1 MDDERIAEQSRLI
14 EGVIDRAGKATQDAV
29 FDTFA
34 RQYLDLAPLEALR
47 SRDEATLLA
56 LIERHYKASAT
67 LQAPWLAVRPPAKGE
82 RLAAVEV
89 VSAEM
94 PFLVDSLS
102 MAIRNTGSAIDWLIH
117 PVMRVQRG
125 DDGQRSGIEPRDSSA
140 GREETCIQIAF
151 EPLADDEA
159 YAELERRI
167 RQVID
172 DLQAVVGDYVPMRR
186 RVQTIIA
193 ELKYPGPGCDTA
205 QFEEAQAFLEW
216 LDDNHFTYLGFKE
229 TRLRDGG
236 DSDLENVPDS
246 GLGLLRDQA
255 QSDGVAPYVAPPS
268 EMQKYIGSSRL
279 VVITKSAAR
288 SHIHHPEYMDSVS
301 IKHYDE
307 RGEVVGTY
315 RLLGLFS
322 SSVYTSNARSI
333 PIVRRKL
340 EWVLARTRLPEHSH
354 ASKTIRDIF
363 ESLPRDEL
371 LQGSEHELYD
381 IALGIRALKDRQQ
394 LRLFL
399 RRDRYGRFFSA
410 MVYMP
415 RDRYGWAKR
424 QAMSETLTELFDAQG
439 IEHSV
444 QFLRDGYARIHFF
457 VRTEPG
463 TEIELSNEAIEQRL
477 VDATRTW
484 RDSLAEALEDSDL
497 ADQTGRLLA
506 RYGDAFPASYTDSV
520 PAVDAV
526 KDIRSLETL
535 LADDNTTQLPQ
546 LLAGHGCEP
555 HLRLYVRGEPVT
567 LSDVL
572 PTLENFGLRVHNHAP
587 HKLSLDQQTVWVQDF
602 ACELD
607 STVCPATD
615 DALPTELF
623 ADAFRAVDSGQAEND
638 AINRLVIGS
647 GMDWRRVALVRT
659 LAKYLLQTDLPF
671 SQGYLAEILAGHG
684 DIARLLVDLF
694 AARFDPDGHD
704 DAAAES
710 LGKELAQA
718 LDAVQGLDADR
729 ALRGALDVV
738 NATLR
743 TNYYQQD
750 DNGQPKAWISLKLK
764 PANIPE
770 LPKPLPHI
778 ETFVYAPEVEGIHLR
793 GGPVARGGLR
803 WSDRREDFRTEVLGL
818 MKAQMVKNAVIVPV
832 GAKGGFVVKRRIPPG
847 NRDAFRQAGVDCY
860 KTFIRGLLDITD
872 NRVGDAIEPPPRVVR
887 LDDDDPY
894 LVVAADKGTATFSDI
909 ANGISADY
917 GFWLGDAFA
926 SGGAAGY
933 DHKKMGITARSAW
946 ESVKRHFREMDRD
959 TQSEDFTVVG
969 IGDMAGDV
977 FGNGMLLSKHIRLIA
992 AFNHLHI
999 FIDPAPDA
1007 ARSFEERKRLFE
1019 QPRSAWTDYDAGL
1032 ISDGG
1037 GVFERSAKRI
1047 ELSAPA
1053 AKALGV
1059 EPGALRPDEV
1069 IRAILRAPVD
1079 LLWNGGIG
1087 TYVKAREEAHADVG
1101 DRANDALRLN
1111 AEELRCKVIGE
1122 GGNLG
1127 LTQRGRIAFAQHGGR
1142 LNTDAIDNV
1151 GGVAS
1156 SDLEVN
1162 IKIPLNGLLQ
1172 DSSLAEDDRNALL
1185 ASATEDVAELVL
1197 RSGYEQGRA
1206 ISVMEAFAG
1215 NRLDEHA
1222 NLMRI
1227 LERKGLLD
1235 RAIEFLPS
1243 EDVVAER
1250 KLQSVGLTRPEIAV
1264 LLSYSKIAL
1273 YQALLDGELPDD
1285 ESLET
1290 ELMDYFPAAI
1300 REAHEDPIRHH
1311 RLRRD
1316 LIATVVT
1323 NQLVNTMGMA
1333 FPHRLAEEQGVS
1345 LTVVARAFLMAVK
1358 ALKTD
1363 ALMDAI
1369 EALDG
1374 QLAAATQYA
1383 LMTRVTGLIKHG
1395 CNWFLGTARQPGT
1408 IAEAVDTV
1416 ADDVAAIAEAL
1427 PDCLP
1432 SDYRKDWDK
1441 AVKRHE
1447 KAGAPAELAR
1457 AIANT
1462 RVLGTALDMARLR
1475 QQADEPLEIVTDT
1488 FLAVGEELS
1497 VLWLHGALNALSVT
1511 GRWPALARATL
1522 RDDVYRLHALIAE
1535 HVLTHPGDNGQARYD
1550 DWAKDNRQDVDFA
1563 RARMQE
1569 IRSADA
1575 TDFPGLSVAVREL
1588 RKLRLMR

>member
-1 MDDERIAEQSRLI
+1 MDDERIAEQSQL
-14 EGVIDRAGKATQDAV
+14 IDRVIGQAQEAADDDL

-34 RQYLDLAPLEALR
+34 RQYLDLAPLEALK
-47 SRDEATLLA
+47 SRDEAALLDLIRRHFEASRTLD
-56 LIERHYKASAT
+56 
-67 LQAPWLAVRPPAKGE
+67 APWLRVQPPAAGQ
-82 RLAAVEV
+82 RWATVEV
-89 VSAEM
+89 IAPEM

-102 MAIRNTGSAIDWLIH
+102 MAVRDTGSAIDWLIH
-117 PVMRVQRG
+117 PVMRVQRD
-125 DDGQRSGIEPRDSSA
+125 DDGVRTGIEARGSD
-140 GREETCIQIAF
+140 GGQEETCIQIAF
-151 EPLADDEA
+151 EPLASDEA
-159 YAELERRI
+159 YGALEDRI
-167 RQVID
+167 RQVIT
-172 DLQAVVGDYVPMRR
+172 DLEAVVGDYVPMRR

-229 TRLRDGG
+229 TRLSNGSG
-236 DSDLENVPDS
+236 SELENVPDS
-246 GLGLLRDQA
+246 GLGLLRDEA
-255 QSDGVAPYVAPPS
+255 RPDDAAPYVAPPS

-322 SSVYTSNARSI
+322 SNVYTSNARSI
-333 PIVRRKL
+333 PIVRKKL
-340 EWVLARTRLPEHSH
+340 EWVLKRTRLPEHSH
-354 ASKTIRDIF
+354 ASKAIRDIF

-371 LQGSEHELYD
+371 LQGSERELYD

-424 QAMSETLTELFDAQG
+424 VAMSQTLTELFDAQG

-444 QFLRDGYARIHFF
+444 QFLRDGYARVHFF

-463 TEIELSNEAIEQRL
+463 TEIELSTEDIEARL
-477 VDATRTW
+477 VEATRTW
-484 RDSLAEALEDSDL
+484 RDGLAEALEASDL
-497 ADQTGRLLA
+497 AEQAGRLLA
-506 RYGDAFPASYTDSV
+506 RYGQAFPASYTDSV
-520 PAVDAV
+520 SADDAV
-526 KDIRSLETL
+526 GDIRNLEAL
-535 LADDNTTQLPQ
+535 LADAQCKLIPQ
-546 LLAGHGCEP
+546 LLAGRGCEP
-555 HLRLYVRGEPVT
+555 HLRLYVRGEPIT

-587 HKLSLDQQTVWVQDF
+587 HRLNLDEQTVWVQDF

-607 STVCPATD
+607 SSVCATD
-615 DALPTELF
+615 DEALPTELF
-623 ADAFRAVDSGQAEND
+623 ADAFRAVDCGQAEND
-638 AINRLVIGS
+638 AINQLVIGS
-647 GMDWRRVALVRT
+647 RMDWRRVALVRA

-684 DIARLLVDLF
+684 EIARLLVDLF
-694 AARFDPDGHD
+694 AARFDPDARDD
-704 DAAAES
+704 DAAEALS
-710 LGKELAQA
+710 KQLAGA

-729 ALRGALDVV
+729 ALRGALDVI

-743 TNYYQQD
+743 TNYFQLD
-750 DNGQPKAWISLKLK
+750 ADGQPKPWISLKLQ
-764 PANIPE
+764 PAKIPE

-778 ETFVYAPEVEGIHLR
+778 ETFVYAPDVEGIHLR

-832 GAKGGFVVKRRIPPG
+832 GAKGGFVVKRRTPPG
-847 NRDAFRQAGVDCY
+847 DRDAFRQAGVDCY

-887 LDDDDPY
+887 RDDDDPY

-909 ANGISADY
+909 ANSISTEY

-977 FGNGMLLSKHIRLIA
+977 FGNGMLLSRHIRLIA

-999 FIDPAPDA
+999 FIDPNPDA
-1007 ARSFEERKRLFE
+1007 AASFAERERLFKL
-1019 QPRSAWTDYDAGL
+1019 PRSSWTDYDAEL
-1032 ISDGG
+1032 ISEGG

-1047 ELSAPA
+1047 ELSPQA

-1059 EPGALRPDEV
+1059 DPGALRPDEV

-1111 AEELRCKVIGE
+1111 ADELRCKVIGE

-1127 LTQRGRIAFAQHGGR
+1127 LTQRGRIAYAQNGGR

-1172 DSSLAEDDRNALL
+1172 DGSLAEGDRNALL
-1185 ASATEDVAELVL
+1185 ASATDDVAELVL

-1206 ISVMEAFAG
+1206 ISVMETFAG

-1227 LERKGLLD
+1227 LERRGLLD
-1235 RAIEFLPS
+1235 RAIEYLPS
-1243 EDVVAER
+1243 EDVIAER

-1273 YQALLDGELPDD
+1273 YQALLEGELPDD

-1300 REAHEDPIRHH
+1300 REAHEGPIRTH
-1311 RLRRD
+1311 RLRRE

-1345 LTVVARAFLMAVK
+1345 LTVVARAFLMSVK

-1363 ALMDAI
+1363 RLIDDI
-1369 EALDG
+1369 ETLDG
-1374 QLAAATQYA
+1374 QLPANTQYQ

-1395 CNWFLGTARQPGT
+1395 CNWFLAAARKPGS
-1408 IAEAVDTV
+1408 IAEAVDAV
-1416 ADDVAAIAEAL
+1416 ADDVAAIADAL

-1432 SDYRKDWDK
+1432 SVYRKDWDQ

-1447 KAGAPAELAR
+1447 KAGAPAELAH

-1475 QQADEPLEIVTDT
+1475 QQTGEPMEIVTDT
-1488 FLAVGEELS
+1488 FFAVGEQLS

-1535 HVLTHPGDNGQARYD
+1535 HVLTHPGDSGQARYE
-1550 DWAKDNRQDVDFA
+1550 DWAQDNAQDVAFA